1 MERAAGLV
9 VYRILH
15 EGEKPQ
21 FLLLK
26 ASYSNH
32 HWSPPK
38 GFLKQQWRNGDLEEE
53 LVAALRETEEEASIG
68 KHLLDVHED
77 VKDELQYTVWKK
89 QKQRQKV
96 VTYWLAR
103 LLDPQFKVVL
113 SREHQAFKWVDYEEA
128 CHLLAEF
135 SDLQDSLRR
144 FQQKLENV
152 NKS

>member
-1 MERAAGLV
+1 M
-9 VYRILH
+9 
-15 EGEKPQ
+15 
-21 FLLLK
+21 
-26 ASYSNH
+26 
-32 HWSPPK
+32 
-38 GFLKQQWRNGDLEEE
+38 KQQSRYGDLEDE
-53 LVAALRETEEEASIG
+53 LVAALRETEEEAGIG

-77 VKDELQYTVWKK
+77 IKDELRYTVWKK
-89 QKQRQKV
+89 QKQKV

-103 LLDPQFKVVL
+103 LTDPQFKVVL

-135 SDLQDSLRR
+135 SDLQDLLRR

>member
-1 MERAAGLV
+1 MMERAAGLV

-26 ASYSNH
+26 ASHSNH

-38 GFLKQQWRNGDLEEE
+38 GKRQTRNGALEEE
-53 LVAALRETEEEASIG
+53 MLAALRETEEETGIG
-68 KHLLDVHED
+68 KHLLSVHED
-77 VKDELQYTVWKK
+77 IKDELKYTVCKR

-113 SREHQAFKWVDYEEA
+113 SCEHQAYEWVEYEEA
-128 CHLLAEF
+128 CQLLAEF
-135 SDLQDSLRR
+135 SDLQDLLEK

-152 NKS
+152 N

>member
-9 VYRILH
+9 VYRILK

-32 HWSPPK
+32 HCSPPK
-38 GFLKQQWRNGDLEEE
+38 GHLKQSRNGALEEE
-53 LVAALRETEEEASIG
+53 LVAALRETEEEAGIG
-68 KHLLDVHED
+68 KHLLSVHEEI
-77 VKDELQYTVWKK
+77 KDELKYTVWKR

-103 LLDPQFKVVL
+103 LLDPHFKVVL
-113 SREHQAFKWVDYEEA
+113 SLEHQGFKWVDFDEA
-128 CHLLAEF
+128 CQLLAEF
-135 SDLQDSLRR
+135 SDLQSLLGE
-144 FQQKLENV
+144 FQQQLENT
-152 NKS
+152 N

>member
-1 MERAAGLV
+1 MFWLLSLLSLKYTFWWIYNTLLWV
-9 VYRILH
+9 LKIYRIR
-15 EGEKPQ
+15 G
-21 FLLLK
+21 
-26 ASYSNH
+26 
-32 HWSPPK
+32 K
-38 GFLKQQWRNGDLEEE
+38 GFLKQQSRYGDLEDE
-53 LVAALRETEEEASIG
+53 LVAALRETEEEAGIG

-89 QKQRQKV
+89 QKQKQKV

-103 LLDPQFKVVL
+103 LTDPQFKVVL

-135 SDLQDSLRR
+135 SDLQDLLGR
-144 FQQKLENV
+144 FQQKLGNM